1 MYMWWGWGVREISTL
16 PSQFCCGSN
25 EINYLKNV
33 SLRSV
38 YLHEKFASKYP
49 LKNSIK
55 RNKNTYSTLRHKNM
69 YLNKMGV
76 HGLWHALLEEMQT
89 RYFFNAFLFVS
100 LASTG
105 SSSNFHQISSFDFM
119 STNTL
124 SEDSVVVVGKGILKL
139 FSFLNVCFLH
149 V

>member
-1 MYMWWGWGVREISTL
+1 M
-16 PSQFCCGSN
+16 
-25 EINYLKNV
+25 
-33 SLRSV
+33 
-38 YLHEKFASKYP
+38 
-49 LKNSIK
+49 
-55 RNKNTYSTLRHKNM
+55 
-69 YLNKMGV
+69 
-76 HGLWHALLEEMQT
+76 
-89 RYFFNAFLFVS
+89 FFNNKLFCPSLLRNEQWRADWWFLHRISDTFLSGNQFSFQCMLKTFMPFFVMILGSLQAWSYKQYTCRYTPSPCLTSCAYLGQLAFPFLFVS

-139 FSFLNVCFLH
+139 FSLLIVCFLH